1 MAFRPSIGGP
11 FWWNAGILAGPSG
24 RFGGV
29 KQQEV
34 IPEGSLAEYVEVGEI
49 IGTLLLYRYCYVDLY
64 LYIYI
69 YTQIFCYLILRY
81 VYIYTDIVL
90 LDIALYIY
98 IYTDITVWYY
108 DSSPKNILEN
118 TWDSLMQNGS
128 ASVLWYWKDP
138 PWIVYLF
145 SFQTL
150 TLDHYKTFELRI
162 CKIFALVYQV
172 HTVLFSCP

>member
-64 LYIYI
+64 LYIYTLRYFAI
-69 YTQIFCYLILRY
+69 WYCDMYTYTQILCYWIS
-81 VYIYTDIVL
+81 
-90 LDIALYIY
+90 LYIY

>member
-69 YTQIFCYLILRY
+69 HSDILLFDIAICIHIHRYCAIGYRSIYIFIQILQYDIMTHPPKTYLRILEI
-81 VYIYTDIVL
+81 VWCKMEVL
-90 LDIALYIY
+90 LCCDIGRTRRGLFIFFHSKRWLL
-98 IYTDITVWYY
+98 TITRPL
-108 DSSPKNILEN
+108 S
-118 TWDSLMQNGS
+118 
-128 ASVLWYWKDP
+128 
-138 PWIVYLF
+138 
-145 SFQTL
+145 
-150 TLDHYKTFELRI
+150 
-162 CKIFALVYQV
+162 
-172 HTVLFSCP
+172 

>member
-69 YTQIFCYLILRY
+69 YTLRY
-81 VYIYTDIVL
+81 FAIWYCDMYTYTQIL
-90 LDIALYIY
+90 CYWISLYIY
-98 IYTDITVWYY
+98 IFIQILQYDIMTHP
-108 DSSPKNILEN
+108 PKTYLRILEIV
-118 TWDSLMQNGS
+118 WCKME
-128 ASVLWYWKDP
+128 VLLCCD
-138 PWIVYLF
+138 IGRTRRGLF
-145 SFQTL
+145 IFFHSKRWLL
-150 TLDHYKTFELRI
+150 TITRPL
-162 CKIFALVYQV
+162 
-172 HTVLFSCP
+172 S

>member
-98 IYTDITVWYY
+98 IFIQILQYDIMTHP
-108 DSSPKNILEN
+108 PKTYLRILEIV
-118 TWDSLMQNGS
+118 WCKME
-128 ASVLWYWKDP
+128 VLLCCD
-138 PWIVYLF
+138 IGRTRRGLF
-145 SFQTL
+145 IFFHSKRWLL
-150 TLDHYKTFELRI
+150 TITRPL
-162 CKIFALVYQV
+162 
-172 HTVLFSCP
+172 S